1 MREVLFLKSMALLG
15 RCLLLFCILC
25 TIFLGGCTADEGGY
39 TLVSTDAVLRPDA
52 AEQITVTDRSYI
64 EVTTEATTARTEP
77 PEVVVTGTS
86 APAVTTKPPV
96 TEAPRESYTVKF
108 VDSDG
113 YTTVSLQTVAEGGDA
128 TAPAMPEKR
137 GELYF
142 RGWNRDFTN
151 VQRSMIVSAIY
162 AKEMYTVR
170 FFDIDGTLLKTE
182 QVHYGED
189 AEAPEVADRDGYLFD
204 GWSTLFD
211 SVHADLDV
219 YATYYALPQRDRLL
233 LTRAYDDLPHEDN
246 VRAWREE
253 VYYRR
258 THNTVFT
265 VDGTEYAGSR
275 VIYGNFCDT
284 FMLDGYGFEGMEGR
298 LVLVGPANT
307 EDTREYA
314 LRLAL
319 YGDGAEIYRTTLAKN
334 GTSTRFDVD
343 LTNVKELTIVLEPT
357 LDGYIYYDEAVFVG
371 GILDGAFYKE
381 N

>member
-1 MREVLFLKSMALLG
+1 MKRMARL
-15 RCLLLFCILC
+15 RCRCPLFCIFCVLC
-25 TIFLGGCTADEGGY
+25 AALLAGCAATSGGY
-39 TLVSTDAVLRPDA
+39 TLVSTDAAALRDA
-52 AEQITVTDRSYI
+52 AEQITATERSYI

-86 APAVTTKPPV
+86 APKETAKPPV

-113 YTTVSLQTVAEGGDA
+113 YTTVSLQTVLEGDSA
-128 TAPAMPEKR
+128 VPPAMPERR

-142 RGWNRDFTN
+142 RGWNRDYTD
-151 VQRSMIVSAIY
+151 VRRSMIVSAIY

-219 YATYYALPQRDRLL
+219 YATYYALPQRDKLL
-233 LTRAYDDLPHEDN
+233 LGKAYTDLPHEDN
-246 VRAWREE
+246 VENLREDI
-253 VYYRR
+253 YYRR

-265 VDGTEYAGSR
+265 VDGTEYAGDR
-275 VIYGNFCDT
+275 VLYGNFCDT
-284 FMLDGYGFEGMEGR
+284 FALDGYGFDGIEGR
-298 LVLVGPANT
+298 LVLVGPADK

-314 LRLAL
+314 LCLTL
-319 YGDGAEIYRTTLAKN
+319 YGDGATLYRATLTRA
-334 GTSTRFDVD
+334 GTSARFDVD
-343 LTNVKELTIVLEPT
+343 LTGVKELTIVLEPT
-357 LDGYIYYDEAVFVG
+357 LDGYIYYDEAEFVG

>member
-25 TIFLGGCTADEGGY
+25 TIALGGCTADEGGY
-39 TLVSTDAVLRPDA
+39 TLVSTDEVLRPDA

-162 AKEMYTVR
+162 AKEMYT
-170 FFDIDGTLLKTE
+170 
-182 QVHYGED
+182 
-189 AEAPEVADRDGYLFD
+189 AA
-204 GWSTLFD
+204 
-211 SVHADLDV
+211 
-219 YATYYALPQRDRLL
+219 
-233 LTRAYDDLPHEDN
+233 
-246 VRAWREE
+246 
-253 VYYRR
+253 
-258 THNTVFT
+258 
-265 VDGTEYAGSR
+265 
-275 VIYGNFCDT
+275 
-284 FMLDGYGFEGMEGR
+284 
-298 LVLVGPANT
+298 
-307 EDTREYA
+307 
-314 LRLAL
+314 
-319 YGDGAEIYRTTLAKN
+319 RTTR
-334 GTSTRFDVD
+334 SS
-343 LTNVKELTIVLEPT
+343 P
-357 LDGYIYYDEAVFVG
+357 
-371 GILDGAFYKE
+371 
-381 N
+381 